1 MNFLERDAAI
11 ESLETILK
19 DAQRGRGRIALVSG
33 EAGIGKT
40 TLVEQ
45 FTQHWSKT
53 RVLWGTCDSL
63 FTPRPLGPVHD
74 IARQLDGAL
83 IQLLDTEANRSTIFS
98 VSLSEL
104 QRETAIV
111 VVEDAHWAD
120 EATLDWLKYVGRRIL
135 STRALLIIT
144 YRDDEIGPQHPLR
157 SVLGDLATSNATYR
171 VKLSPLSV
179 DAVRALVAERALDP
193 ITLHRQTNG
202 NPFFVSEVVASEI
215 SAIPPTVRDAVL
227 ARVSRLSLSARAALE
242 AAAVIG
248 TRIEPWLLAQVTGA
262 EAQATEECLAI
273 GVLIAEDNRFA
284 FRHELGRQTILDSIS
299 PQRRLVLHKL
309 VLEALKTSPFVH
321 EDIARL
327 AHLAHGANDADAV
340 LIYAPAAARQASAL
354 GAHRQAA
361 THYQAALPYAHL
373 LADEPRGELLEA
385 CAVECEWADQMLEAE
400 QAQRAALEIWRTL
413 EQHLKEGH
421 ALRRLSEIVLKR
433 HRKLDME
440 RYASEAI
447 AVLEPLGPSRELAM
461 AYSHMSR
468 LHGTSNHFDDT
479 VRWGMKALAMA
490 DSLGDAETLAH
501 ALCNIGHQDVRCGE
515 PSAGLAKL
523 RRSLQIWLAQG
534 IHNEAGWTYS
544 DLADGL
550 LYRHD
555 YLTCEQYL
563 SEGIAYCT
571 QNDLDFWRVILL
583 GHRAQ
588 LKFEQGHWDDAEQD
602 CLAASQLWRKPM
614 EEVIRV
620 QVRLRIRRGS
630 PIPADTLDTLRDLAH
645 TSPLFHFVCDVAAIL
660 AEAAWLRG
668 DLTRCRSE
676 AEPMLQI
683 ASQRDVPKELGE
695 LTYWLWRSAGLTLMP
710 PRVAEPYSFHISGDW
725 RAAAERWAQLGCP
738 YEQAMALMDGDSTAQ
753 AAALD
758 IFERLGAQPMIV
770 MMRERLQ
777 SLPSRR
783 LAKDKFDGL
792 TERER
797 EVATLIAQGKSN
809 REIAEVMVVGVK
821 TVETYITRILNKLG
835 FDSRVQVATWAVAKG
850 LNSIADSS

>member
-19 DAQRGRGRIALVSG
+19 DAQRGRGRVALVSG

-45 FTQHWSKT
+45 FTQQESKT

-83 IQLLDTEANRSTIFS
+83 IQLLDTEVNRSTIFS

-157 SVLGDLATSNATYR
+157 SVLGDLATSNATHR

-248 TRIEPWLLAQVTGA
+248 ARIEPWLLAQVTGA

-273 GVLIAEDNRFA
+273 GVLVAEDNRFA

-309 VLEALKTSPFVH
+309 VLEALKTSPFVQD
-321 EDIARL
+321 DIARL

-361 THYQAALPYAHL
+361 AHYQAVLPYAHL

-400 QAQRAALEIWRTL
+400 QAQQAALEIWRTL
-413 EQHLKEGH
+413 EQHPKEGH

-447 AVLEPLGPSRELAM
+447 GVLEPLGPSRELAM

-468 LHGTSNHFDDT
+468 LHGASNHFDDT

-501 ALCNIGHQDVRCGE
+501 ALCNIGHQEMRCGE
-515 PSAGLAKL
+515 PSAGHAKL

-544 DLADGL
+544 DFADGL

-555 YLTCEQYL
+555 YSTCEQYL

-614 EEVIRV
+614 EEVICV

-630 PIPADTLDTLRDLAH
+630 PIPADTLATLRDLAH
-645 TSPLFHFVCDVAAIL
+645 TSPLFHFACDVAAIL
-660 AEAAWLRG
+660 AEAAWLQG
-668 DLTRCRSE
+668 DLARCRSE

-683 ASQRDVPKELGE
+683 ASQHDVPKELGE
-695 LTYWLWRSAGLTLMP
+695 LTYWLWRSGGLTLVP
-710 PRVAEPYSFHISGDW
+710 PRVAEPYSLHISGDW
-725 RAAAERWAQLGCP
+725 RVAAERWAQLGCP
-738 YEQAMALMDGDSTAQ
+738 YEQAMALMDGDSAAQ

-758 IFERLGAQPMIV
+758 IFERLGAQPMIA

-797 EVATLIAQGKSN
+797 EVAVLIAQGKSN
-809 REIAEVMVVGVK
+809 REIAEAMVVGVK

-850 LNSIADSS
+850 LNSLADSS